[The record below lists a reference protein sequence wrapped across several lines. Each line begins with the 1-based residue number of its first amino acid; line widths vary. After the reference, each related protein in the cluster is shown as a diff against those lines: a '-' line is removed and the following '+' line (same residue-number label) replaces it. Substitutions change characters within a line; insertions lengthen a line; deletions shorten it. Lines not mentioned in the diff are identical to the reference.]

1 MFFKCLVALTRYFSR
16 GCHPRIGVVG
26 NAFENYKDRGGVI
39 LRGYLAMFFKCLVA
53 STRYFSRGCHP
64 RIGVVGNAF
73 ENYKDGRGVFH
84 GGYLAIF
91 FKRLVASK
99 RYFSRGCHPRIGVV
113 GNAFENYKDGG
124 GLFHRCYL
132 AMFFKCLIALN
143 RYFLRGRCPCRG
155 QEKGILCLIVIPL
168 KIIRIEVVFFM
179 GAIWRCFS
187 NASWHRND
195 TFRGAAA
202 TGEWV
207 EKKALCVSDD
217 EEL

>member
-1 MFFKCLVALTRYFSR
+1 MTTPNVFLQHHSVKPILWI
-16 GCHPRIGVVG
+16 RIWVVG

-39 LRGYLAMFFKCLVA
+39 HGGYLAMFFKCLVA
-53 STRYFSRGCHP
+53 STRYVSRGRHP
-64 RIGVVGNAF
+64 RIGLVVNAF
-73 ENYKDGRGVFH
+73 ENYKDRGGVFH
-84 GGYLAIF
+84 GG
-91 FKRLVASK
+91 
-99 RYFSRGCHPRIGVV
+99 
-113 GNAFENYKDGG
+113 
-124 GLFHRCYL
+124 YL

-143 RYFLRGRCPCRG
+143 RYFSRGRCPCMG
-155 QEKGILCLIVIPL
+155 QEKDIFCLIVMPL